1 MEGHVPLSEDLDW
14 NRRLNDVLPVTA
26 SRNAKWYY
34 SIFHNVTAIVSAGV
48 LGLPTA
54 MADLTWG
61 PGIVLLILSWV
72 ITLFTLWQMVEM
84 HEMFPGRRFDRYH
97 ELGQEAFGKR
107 LGRWIVIPQ
116 QLLVQVSVDI
126 VYMVAGG
133 QALKNIY
140 MLNCHGCSSK
150 NVGSD
155 DIAEKQYESASL
167 WILIYGSVHL
177 LLVHLP
183 NLNSI
188 AALSLAAAIMSVSYS
203 TIAWA
208 IPVNKGHHQ
217 PQDYHLPYY
226 PEISPAPGPEPP
238 ATANAHTA
246 HQVLS
251 IFNALGVI
259 AFAYAGHNVVL
270 EIQATLPSTPERPS
284 KIAMWRGVV
293 WAYVIVAA
301 CYFPVAIICYWAYG
315 NQLAAYS
322 NILQFEGMLR
332 HNYKG
337 ILTAAN
343 VMLIIHILGSYQIY
357 AMPVFDMLETALAKK
372 WLLPPTLKL
381 RLITRT
387 TYVGFTM
394 FVATIFPFF
403 KALLG
408 FFGGFAF
415 APTTYFLPCC
425 IWLIVCKPKRFS
437 MSWTINWI
445 CIILGVLL
453 MFTATIGGCWALVN
467 EWNSYQFRRFWKWQ
481 DCPGVNSA
489 QYCTAPTPAPH

>member
-1 MEGHVPLSEDLDW
+1 DVDY
-14 NRRLNDVLPVTA
+14 NRKLNDLLPVTA
-26 SRNAKWYY
+26 SREAKWWY
-34 SIFHNVTAIVSAGV
+34 STFHNVTGIVSAGV

-84 HEMFPGRRFDRYH
+84 HEMVPGKRFDRYH
-97 ELGQEAFGKR
+97 ELGQQAFGKR
-107 LGRWIVIPQ
+107 LGLWIVVPQ
-116 QLLVQVSVDI
+116 QLLVEVSVDI

-150 NVGSD
+150 NVGSA

-188 AALSLAAAIMSVSYS
+188 AAISLAAAIMSVSYS

-208 IPVNKGHHQ
+208 IPVHKGNRQ
-217 PQDYHLPYY
+217 AQDYHLHITSQNMLIFASYKAGRY
-226 PEISPAPGPEPP
+226 KPGVTSGPIRGGFGYKVDI
-238 ATANAHTA
+238 ASGRIG
-246 HQVLS
+246 LLWYS
-251 IFNALGVI
+251 IGGVI
-259 AFAYAGHNVVL
+259 PVL
-270 EIQATLPSTPERPS
+270 YT
-284 KIAMWRGVV
+284 
-293 WAYVIVAA
+293 
-301 CYFPVAIICYWAYG
+301 
-315 NQLAAYS
+315 
-322 NILQFEGMLR
+322 
-332 HNYKG
+332 
-337 ILTAAN
+337 
-343 VMLIIHILGSYQIY
+343 QIY
-357 AMPVFDMLETALAKK
+357 AMPVFDMLETVLAKK
-372 WLLPPTLKL
+372 WLLPPSLKL

-425 IWLIVCKPKRFS
+425 IWLVVYRPKRFS

-453 MFTATIGGCWALVN
+453 MFTATIGGCWAILH
-467 EWNSYQFRRFWKWQ
+467 EWNSYQLRRFWKWQ

-489 QYCTAPTPAPH
+489 QHCTAPTPAPH